1 MFPKKGFVRFSSFG
15 DSFAPKLV
23 KSTHTFPTRS
33 HHVPAISPQVHRI
46 WSLTR
51 PSVTTGNIKN
61 VWWVHGKAKV
71 GIWSWSLKCEV
82 NISGCLSPHTLIWQG
97 QGWYEYE
104 FFKSSD
110 TLGLNFDCTV
120 LYFAKQSV
128 YVLPKRR
135 VYCSEVAF
143 PSHGGLICVSAS
155 NTSPKTLKSNGSLL
169 ESMVPKRTFNTHEI
183 FLFHKGSLL
192 WKMFFKSYFIILFF
206 CSDNKDDHFWFPK
219 EHFSEQNRS
228 LCEETLKN
236 PFPL

>member
-1 MFPKKGFVRFSSFG
+1 MSEFHLRDVPECPQRKVLSDLALFG

-51 PSVTTGNIKN
+51 PCVTTGNIKN

-97 QGWYEYE
+97 QGWYEYA

-110 TLGLNFDCTV
+110 TLGLNFDGTV

-143 PSHGGLICVSAS
+143 PSHRGLICVFAS
-155 NTSPKTLKSNGSLL
+155 NTSPQTLKSNGSLL
-169 ESMVPKRTFNTHEI
+169 ESLLKVPKKCWWLMLH
-183 FLFHKGSLL
+183 SLVL
-192 WKMFFKSYFIILFF
+192 SNQMLSKMRMSLPPIPTA
-206 CSDNKDDHFWFPK
+206 SD
-219 EHFSEQNRS
+219 
-228 LCEETLKN
+228 
-236 PFPL
+236 